1 MSSDKTEH
9 LTRLLNEWN
18 NGNKEALNE
27 LLPLVYEELRRL
39 AHNYMKRER
48 ANHTLR
54 TAALIHEAYLRLIDQ
69 QSPWQN
75 RTQFIAVAA
84 TLMRRV
90 LIDHARNRSAKMRGG
105 GVEPVSIDEALIVSD
120 TRSRGLVALDD
131 ALNRLAVIDA
141 RKARVVELRCF
152 GGLSSEEIADVL
164 DISAVTVARDWNMA
178 KAWLRCE
185 VGDDA

>member
-9 LTRLLNEWN
+9 ITRLLNAWN
-18 NGNKEALNE
+18 NGNREALNE
-27 LLPLVYEELRRL
+27 LLPLVYDELRRL
-39 AHNYMKRER
+39 AHGYMKRER

-69 QSPWQN
+69 QSQWQN
-75 RTQFIAVAA
+75 RTQFVAIAA

-90 LIDHARNRSAKMRGG
+90 LIDHARHRSAKMRGG

-164 DISAVTVARDWNMA
+164 DISAVTVARDWKMA
-178 KAWLRCE
+178 KAWLRRE
-185 VGDDA
+185 VRDDT

>member
-1 MSSDKTEH
+1 MSSDNTGH
-9 LTRLLNEWN
+9 ITRLLNEWN

-27 LLPLVYEELRRL
+27 LLPLVYDELRRL
-39 AHNYMKRER
+39 AHGYMKRER

-54 TAALIHEAYLRLIDQ
+54 TGALIHEAYLRLIDQ

-75 RTQFIAVAA
+75 RTQFVAIAA

-90 LIDHARNRSAKMRGG
+90 LIDHARQRSAKIRGG
-105 GVEPVSIDEALIVSD
+105 GVELVSIDEALLVSD

-131 ALNRLAVIDA
+131 ALNRLAVIDP

-152 GGLSSEEIADVL
+152 GGLSSEEIADAL

-178 KAWLRCE
+178 KAWLRRE